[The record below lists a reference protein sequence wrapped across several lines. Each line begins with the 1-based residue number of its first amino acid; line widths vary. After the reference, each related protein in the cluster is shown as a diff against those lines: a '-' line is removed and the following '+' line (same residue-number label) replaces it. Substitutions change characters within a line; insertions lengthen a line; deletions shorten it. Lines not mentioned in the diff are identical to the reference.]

1 MANMT
6 LEPYLFFKGNG
17 KEAMEFYKSVFGGE
31 LTMSTLG
38 ESPKEV
44 LEQMKIDESRYGEI
58 MHASLKGPVN
68 LMGSDSQMASEKAAK
83 VELSLGGTDEAQMKE
98 IFDKLSDGG
107 NVRMPLSKQFW
118 GDTFGMLTDKFGVDW
133 NMNIG
138 SNMDNPGG
146 GNA

>member
-1 MANMT
+1 MASIS
-6 LEPYLFFKGNG
+6 LEPYLFFKGNA

-38 ESPKEV
+38 ESPPEV
-44 LEQMKIDESRYGEI
+44 LKQMGVDESRKDEI

-68 LMGSDSQMASEKAAK
+68 LMGSDSQMASDKAAK
-83 VELSLGGTDEAQMKE
+83 VELSLGGMDEAQMKD
-98 IFDKLSDGG
+98 IFNKLAEGG
-107 NVRMPLSKQFW
+107 KVKMPLEKQFW
-118 GDTFGMLTDKFGVDW
+118 GDAFGMLTDKFGVDW

>member
-1 MANMT
+1 MENMS
-6 LEPYLFFKGNG
+6 LEPYLFFKGNA

-68 LMGSDSQMASEKAAK
+68 LMGSDSQMASDHSAK
-83 VELSLGGTDEAQMKE
+83 VELSLGGTGEAQMRQ
-98 IFDKLSDGG
+98 IFDKLAEGG
-107 NVRMPLSKQFW
+107 QVRMPLSKQFW

-133 NMNIG
+133 MVNIG
-138 SNMDNPGG
+138 ANLG
-146 GNA
+146 

>member
-1 MANMT
+1 MAQIN
-6 LEPYLFFKGNG
+6 LEPYIFFKGNCR
-17 KEAMEFYKSVFGGE
+17 EAMEFYKGVFGGE

-38 ESPKEV
+38 ESPKEM

-68 LMGSDSQMASEKAAK
+68 LMASDSQMASDHSAK
-83 VELSLGGTDEAQMKE
+83 VELSLGGTDEAQMKA
-98 IFDKLSDGG
+98 IWDKLADGG
-107 NVRMPLSKQFW
+107 KVKMPLSKQFW

-138 SNMDNPGG
+138 SNMN
-146 GNA
+146 